1 MTLCSGPCEAGPPVE
16 STPGRYMSLHA
27 PGLYRIAS
35 MKRGIACRQLSRPG
49 LLLPSSGSVADV
61 RLLAMADAAPSSG
74 SAAGR
79 VDQAGSEEPVVV
91 ARPALCAADLPAH
104 FAVGD
109 GRNGL
114 VALREFVKRWACFP
128 QERPIMIAE
137 APLRQRW
144 HDRLTSRRHDLVRIS
159 AVVHALCDRDG
170 VAVPGWVHK
179 HRSRRPIGLAASLD
193 PTTEWARVALAD
205 APSACAY
212 HDVWFDQAMI
222 ENITVHGFRD

>member
-1 MTLCSGPCEAGPPVE
+1 M
-16 STPGRYMSLHA
+16 
-27 PGLYRIAS
+27 
-35 MKRGIACRQLSRPG
+35 
-49 LLLPSSGSVADV
+49 PSSAPAADS
-61 RLLAMADAAPSSG
+61 RLAAVGDAAPSSESVG
-74 SAAGR
+74 GRQEREQSEAPAAT
-79 VDQAGSEEPVVV
+79 
-91 ARPALCAADLPAH
+91 ARPALCASDLPAYL
-104 FAVGD
+104 AVGD

-114 VALREFVKRWACFP
+114 VDLREFVKRWACFP
-128 QERPIMIAE
+128 QQRPLMIAQ
-137 APLRQRW
+137 APRRHRW

-170 VAVPGWVHK
+170 VAVPGWVYK

-193 PTTEWARVALAD
+193 PTTEWARIALAD

>member
-1 MTLCSGPCEAGPPVE
+1 MA
-16 STPGRYMSLHA
+16 
-27 PGLYRIAS
+27 AS
-35 MKRGIACRQLSRPG
+35 ATTSNA
-49 LLLPSSGSVADV
+49 SVADG
-61 RLLAMADAAPSSG
+61 RLVAVADAAPSR
-74 SAAGR
+74 A
-79 VDQAGSEEPVVV
+79 
-91 ARPALCAADLPAH
+91 ARPALCASDLPAH
-104 FAVGD
+104 LAVGD

-128 QERPIMIAE
+128 QERPMMIAQT
-137 APLRQRW
+137 PRRHRW
-144 HDRLTSRRHDLVRIS
+144 YDRLTSRRHDLVRIS
-159 AVVHALCDRDG
+159 AVVHALCARDG
-170 VAVPGWVHK
+170 VAVPNWIYK

>member
-1 MTLCSGPCEAGPPVE
+1 MG
-16 STPGRYMSLHA
+16 
-27 PGLYRIAS
+27 
-35 MKRGIACRQLSRPG
+35 
-49 LLLPSSGSVADV
+49 
-61 RLLAMADAAPSSG
+61 DAAPSSESVG
-74 SAAGR
+74 GRQEREQSEAPAAT
-79 VDQAGSEEPVVV
+79 
-91 ARPALCAADLPAH
+91 ARPALCASDLPAYL
-104 FAVGD
+104 AVGD

-114 VALREFVKRWACFP
+114 VDLREFVKRWACFP
-128 QERPIMIAE
+128 QQRPLMIAQ
-137 APLRQRW
+137 APRRHRW

-170 VAVPGWVHK
+170 VAVPGWVYK

-193 PTTEWARVALAD
+193 PTTEWARIALAD